1 MGGISDAR
9 HPSWVLPALVIKDS
23 QEKFDPS
30 LELLSTTRTRLVYKK
45 MFVSLAK
52 GIKLG
57 NALRGLTAARIDE
70 FEKTSFS
77 PPLPLVVSRS
87 RNKW

>member
-1 MGGISDAR
+1 MGAA
-9 HPSWVLPALVIKDS
+9 ALVIKDS
-23 QEKFDPS
+23 QEKFGPLHTAS
-30 LELLSTTRTRLVYKK
+30 NKRSSPLLVYKK

-52 GIKLG
+52 GIELC
-57 NALRGLTAARIDE
+57 NALRALTAARIDE
-70 FEKTSFS
+70 FEENEKTSFS